1 MEQGEDNADPIE
13 INSVFK
19 AFYYKLYQS
28 ENKGSKEETEICLI
42 NIELPTLLDDETKS
56 LEKA

>member
-13 INSVFK
+13 INSIFK

-28 ENKGSKEETEICLI
+28 EKKEETEICLI
-42 NIELPTLLDDETKS
+42 NVELPTLLDDETKS
-56 LEKA
+56 L